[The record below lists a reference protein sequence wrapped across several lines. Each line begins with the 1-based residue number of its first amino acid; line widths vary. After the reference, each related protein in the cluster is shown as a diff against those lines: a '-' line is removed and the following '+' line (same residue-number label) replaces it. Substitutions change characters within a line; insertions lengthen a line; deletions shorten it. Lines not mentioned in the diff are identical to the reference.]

1 MDRITKQLVEDF
13 LVAHEIE
20 SKTPS
25 DNFEIFSNYCVVS
38 KEYNRTF
45 DPAEICIGSGN
56 DTGIDGIAIIVNG
69 YLVEDVEEIQD
80 LIDQN
85 GYLDAT
91 YIFIQSKTSS
101 SFESSGINTFL
112 FGVKDFFSEA
122 PGLVRNADVSRFA
135 DMSNYILGSAINFR
149 NNPVCKLY
157 YVTTG
162 QWVDDPN
169 HLAVVN
175 AGVRQL
181 EETNIFEDVNFS
193 AVGASNLSKL
203 YRSTKNPNNA
213 EFIFADKITLP
224 DTTGVIEAYYG
235 ILPFSEFRKILVD
248 ENGNIRSIFD
258 DNVRDFQGVDN
269 PVNKKINSTL
279 HGQVPDQFVVLNNGV
294 TVVASSLKTSGN
306 KFIIS
311 DFQIVNGCQTS
322 NVLYQSRDL
331 AGVNAIHVPIRLIVA
346 DSDEVKSQI
355 TLATNSQTAIKTEQL
370 AVLSEF
376 QKNLEL
382 YYGSIVGDGQLY
394 YERRAKQYNKDK
406 TVVRNKIITVANQI
420 KSFSAIFYLNPH
432 LVSSFF
438 GSIAKKTEKEDS
450 EIFNKDHAYAP
461 YYLAGLAFYRLETL
475 FRTGQIDSKYR
486 KIKFHLLMLFKLIAE
501 DDPAPRLDSKKK
513 IEQYSEAIIKKLN
526 NVAKCTDIFLKAVE
540 VVDNSSLNVM
550 DKLHFKQSSMVE
562 DLIKTHRRMYK
573 GSDFGIAKFP
583 GQEVRAILE

>member
-13 LVAHEIE
+13 LVSQEID
-20 SKTPS
+20 SLTPS
-25 DNFEIFSNYCVVS
+25 DNFEIFANYCVVS

-56 DTGIDGIAIIVNG
+56 DTGIDGVAIIVNG
-69 YLVEDVEEIQD
+69 YLVEDVEEVQD

-85 GYLDAT
+85 GYLEAT
-91 YIFIQSKTSS
+91 YIFIQAKTSS
-101 SFESSGINTFL
+101 AFEASGINTFL
-112 FGVKDFFSEA
+112 FGVKDFFRES
-122 PGLVRNADVSRFA
+122 PGLVRNADVVRFA
-135 DMSNYILGSAINFR
+135 EISNFILENAINFK

-162 QWVDDPN
+162 QWSFDPN
-169 HLAVVN
+169 HVAVVN
-175 AGVRQL
+175 AGVQQL
-181 EETNIFEDVNFS
+181 REENIFEDIAFHP
-193 AVGASNLSKL
+193 VGASDISKL

-213 EFIFADKITLP
+213 EFTFADKITLP

-235 ILPFSEFRKILVD
+235 ILPFSEFRKILID
-248 ENGNIRSIFD
+248 DNGNIRSIFD

-331 AGVNAIHVPIRLIVA
+331 VGVNSIHVPIRLIVA

-382 YYGSIVGDGQLY
+382 YYGSMVGDGQLY
-394 YERRAKQYNKDK
+394 YERRAKQYSKDK
-406 TVVRNKIITVANQI
+406 SVIRNKIITVANQI
-420 KSFSAIFYLNPH
+420 KSFSAIFYQNPH

-450 EIFNKDHAYAP
+450 EIFNKNHAYAP

-475 FRTGQIDSKYR
+475 FRTGQIDSQYR
-486 KIKFHLLMLFKLIAE
+486 KIKFHLLMLFKMVAE
-501 DDPAPRLDSKKK
+501 EEPQPRLDSKKK
-513 IEQYSEAIIKKLN
+513 IEQYCERIIKKLN
-526 NVAKCTDIFLKAVE
+526 NQTKCYEIFMLTIEIVE
-540 VVDNSSLNVM
+540 SSSLDVA
-550 DKLHFKQSSMVE
+550 DKLHIKQSSMVE
-562 DLIKTHRRMYK
+562 DLIKTYRKMY
-573 GSDFGIAKFP
+573 A
-583 GQEVRAILE
+583 

>member
-13 LVAHEIE
+13 LKLHEIE
-20 SKTPS
+20 SVS
-25 DNFEIFSNYCVVS
+25 SSEDFEIFSNYCVLS

-45 DPAEICIGSGN
+45 DPAEVGIGSGN

-69 YLVEDVEEIQD
+69 YLVTDIEEIQD
-80 LIDQN
+80 LVEQN

-91 YIFIQSKTSS
+91 YVFIQAKTSS
-101 SFESSGINTFL
+101 AFEASGINTFL
-112 FGVKDFFSEA
+112 FGVKDFFSEN

-135 DMSNYILGSAINFR
+135 EMSNYILENAINFR
-149 NNPVCKLY
+149 ANPTCKLY

-162 QWVDDPN
+162 QWSEDPN
-169 HLAVVN
+169 HLAVIN
-175 AGVRQL
+175 AGVREL
-181 EETNIFEDVNFS
+181 EDTNIFEEVVFFPI
-193 AVGASNLSKL
+193 GASSISKL

-213 EFIFADKITLP
+213 EFVFADKITLP
-224 DTTGVIEAYYG
+224 DTTGVLEAYYG
-235 ILPFSEFRKILVD
+235 ILPFNEFRKILVD
-248 ENGNIRSIFD
+248 ESGNIRSIFD

-269 PVNKKINSTL
+269 PVNKKIDSTL
-279 HGQVPDQFVVLNNGV
+279 HGKVPDQFVVLNNGV

-322 NVLYQSRDL
+322 NVLYQARDL
-331 AGVNAIHVPIRLIVA
+331 PSVNTIHVPIRLIVA

-382 YYGSIVGDGQLY
+382 YYNSIAGDGQLY

-406 TVVRNKIITVANQI
+406 SIVRNKIVTVANQI
-420 KSFSAIFYLNPH
+420 KSFSAIFYQNPH

-450 EIFNKDHAYAP
+450 EIFNKEHAFAP
-461 YYLAGLAFYRLETL
+461 YYLSGLAFYRLESL
-475 FRTGQIDSKYR
+475 FRAGQIDGKYR
-486 KIKFHLLMLFKLIAE
+486 KIKFHLLMLFRMLAE
-501 DDPAPRLDSKKK
+501 EEAAPRLDSKKK
-513 IEQYSEAIIKKLN
+513 IEKYSEVIIKKLN
-526 NVAKCTDIFLKAVE
+526 NPSKCLAIFKEAVNI
-540 VVDNSSLNVM
+540 VDSSSLNVL
-550 DKLHFKQSSMVE
+550 DKLHFKQSSMVD
-562 DLIKTHRRMYK
+562 DLIRTYK
-573 GSDFGIAKFP
+573 SLYKA
-583 GQEVRAILE
+583 

>member
-13 LVAHEIE
+13 LSLHEIE
-20 SKTPS
+20 SISPS
-25 DNFEIFSNYCVVS
+25 DDFEIFSNYCVIS

-45 DPAEICIGSGN
+45 DTAEVGIGSGN

-69 YLVEDVEEIQD
+69 YLVTDIEEIQD
-80 LIDQN
+80 LIEQN

-101 SFESSGINTFL
+101 AFESSGINTFL
-112 FGVKDFFSEA
+112 FGVKDFFSES
-122 PGLVRNADVSRFA
+122 PGLVRNVDVSRFA
-135 DMSNYILGSAINFR
+135 EMSNYILSNAIHFR
-149 NNPVCKLY
+149 KNPVCKLY

-162 QWVDDPN
+162 QWNDDPN
-169 HLAVVN
+169 HLAVVR
-175 AGVRQL
+175 AGKKEL
-181 EETNIFEDVNFS
+181 EDTNIFEEVFFNPI
-193 AVGASNLSKL
+193 GASDVSKL
-203 YRSTKNPNNA
+203 YRSTKNPNYA
-213 EFIFADKITLP
+213 EFVFADKITLP
-224 DTTGVIEAYYG
+224 DTTGVLEAYYG
-235 ILPFSEFRKILVD
+235 ILPFNEFRKILVD
-248 ENGNIRSIFD
+248 DNGNIRSIFD

-269 PVNKKINSTL
+269 PVNKKIDSTL
-279 HGQVPDQFVVLNNGV
+279 NGEVPDQFVVLNNGV

-322 NVLYQSRDL
+322 NVLYQRRDL
-331 AGVNAIHVPIRLIVA
+331 PGVNQIHVPIRLIVA

-382 YYGSIVGDGQLY
+382 YYGAISGDGQLY

-406 TVVRNKIITVANQI
+406 TFVRNKIITVANQI
-420 KSFSAIFYLNPH
+420 KSFSAIFYQNPH

-450 EIFNKDHAYAP
+450 EIFNKDHAFAP
-461 YYLAGLAFYRLETL
+461 YYLSGLAFYRLESL
-475 FRTGQIDSKYR
+475 FRGGQIDGKYR
-486 KIKFHLLMLFKLIAE
+486 KIKFHLLMLFRMLAE
-501 DDPAPRLDSKKK
+501 ESPVPRMDSKKK

-526 NVAKCTDIFLKAVE
+526 NPAKCSAIFKEAVNI
-540 VVDNSSLNVM
+540 VDQSSLNVM

-562 DLIKTHRRMYK
+562 DLIRTHRNLYGTNK
-573 GSDFGIAKFP
+573 ADVK
-583 GQEVRAILE
+583 